1 MVRIIEFKT
10 IKGEDNKDFN
20 MLVLQGGIE
29 PMISKTTGR
38 TYLTMRKASISTTFD
53 AVTCKHLIGSELP
66 GNIHKIPCD
75 PYEYTVTETSEVLTL
90 DYRWQYIDEDF
101 MNANKQVID
110 KELVN

>member
-10 IKGEDNKDFN
+10 IKGDDGKDFN

-38 TYLTMRKASISTTFD
+38 TYLTMRKATISTTFD
-53 AVTCKHLIGSELP
+53 TATCKHLIGAELP
-66 GNIHKIPCD
+66 GNIHKVSCE
-75 PYEYTVTETSEVLTL
+75 PYEYTVTETSEVITL

-101 MNANKQVID
+101 INANKQIINKD
-110 KELVN
+110 LVN

>member
-10 IKGEDNKDFN
+10 ITGEDNKDFN

-29 PMISKTTGR
+29 PMLSQKTGR

-53 AVTCKHLIGSELP
+53 AATCKSLIGAELP
-66 GNIHKIPCD
+66 GNIHKVACE
-75 PYEYTVTETSEVLTL
+75 PYEYTVAETSEVLTL

-101 MNANKQVID
+101 MNANKQIID